1 MLAFPAMLA
10 FNLDIYIHQIIYL
23 MKSCLSRISLC
34 TGYQTSIWLVLDQLL
49 ACRKRICHISLAYVV
64 FTSLACADYVEV
76 TLLGTGTPR
85 PSIERFGSATL
96 IEAGGQ
102 YFLFDA
108 GRGATIRL
116 QQAGITPNQIQ
127 KVFLTHLHSDH
138 ISGLDDLWITGWI
151 YQREGDL
158 TVHGPLGTQNMIDS
172 MRTMYREDI
181 GYRTANVGHEDA
193 YLQGVEVTSGVV
205 FEDSLVKITAFEV
218 SHQPVEPALA
228 YRLDFGKR
236 SVVISGDTTY
246 SSNLVNH
253 AKNVDV
259 LIHEIT
265 DARTELIKRN
275 PRLSKIMA
283 YHTTPQQL
291 AQVLNKT
298 RPRLAVMNHVLLFGV
313 SEASVLNKIQQG
325 YQGRVQ
331 FGADL
336 MRIQVGENINILT
349 P

>member
-1 MLAFPAMLA
+1 MFAIAKKF
-10 FNLDIYIHQIIYL
+10 FYF
-23 MKSCLSRISLC
+23 
-34 TGYQTSIWLVLDQLL
+34 
-49 ACRKRICHISLAYVV
+49 SLAYAALAS
-64 FTSLACADYVEV
+64 FTFADYVEV

-108 GRGATIRL
+108 ERGSTIRL

-158 TVHGPLGTQNMIDS
+158 TIRGPLGTQNMVDS
-172 MRTMYREDI
+172 MRSMYQEDI
-181 GYRTANVGHEDA
+181 GYRTANVGHKNA
-193 YLQGVEVTSGVV
+193 YLQAIEVTPGIVYK
-205 FEDSLVKITAFEV
+205 DAQVKVTAFEV
-218 SHQPVEPALA
+218 NHQPVEPTLA
-228 YRLDFGKR
+228 YRLDFGDR

-246 SSNLVNH
+246 SSNLIDH

-265 DARTELIKRN
+265 DAQAKLVKRN

-283 YHTTPQQL
+283 YHTTPQQM
-291 AQVLNKT
+291 AQILTET
-298 RPRLAVMNHVLLFGV
+298 RPRVTVLNHVLLFGV
-313 SEASVLNKIQQG
+313 SENTVLTKIQQA